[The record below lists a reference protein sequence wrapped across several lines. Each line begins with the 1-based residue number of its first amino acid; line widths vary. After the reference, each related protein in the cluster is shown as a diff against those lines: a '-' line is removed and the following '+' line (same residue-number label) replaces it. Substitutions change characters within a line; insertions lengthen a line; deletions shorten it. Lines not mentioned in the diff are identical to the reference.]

1 MTGSTVVERAN
12 EANPSLDDV
21 AQFFDG
27 FVHENE
33 RWARRNRGYHRL
45 VESIFKFLVPAGS
58 SVLEIGSGRGDLI
71 GALEPS
77 LGVGVDVSPE
87 MAAAATS
94 RHPKL
99 TFIACAGEDI
109 AIEGTFDY
117 IIFSDVVPF
126 ADDLL
131 EMFRRARDV
140 SHPGTR
146 VIIHSYTQLWRPL
159 IRVLEMLK
167 LKPQKPLRNW
177 VDARDIAGFLQLA
190 GFEVVSS
197 TRRILFPKR
206 VPLVSSFL
214 NGVVANLWPFN
225 KLCLTYWVVARPA
238 AMEKNDVRSVSV
250 IVPCRNE
257 AGTIAEIVR
266 RIPEMGESTELVF
279 VEGGSTDDTR
289 AQIERQIALH
299 PERRLV
305 FHTQEGRG
313 KADAVRKGFA
323 HASGDVVMIFD
334 ADMTVSPDD
343 LPKFYDAIASG
354 RAEFA
359 NGSRLVYALEPH
371 AMQLLNIAGNKFF
384 SGVFSFLI
392 DQHVKDTLCGTK
404 ALLRS
409 DYERIAA
416 GRAAFGA
423 SDPFGDFDL
432 LLGAA
437 RLGLKIIDVPVRYS
451 ARKYGSTNISRFRH
465 GWLLVRTSLS
475 AFRRLKVDVVRP

>member
-1 MTGSTVVERAN
+1 MTASELT
-12 EANPSLDDV
+12 LDDV
-21 AQFFDG
+21 AHFFDG
-27 FVHENE
+27 FVPENE
-33 RWARRNRGYHRL
+33 RWARRNRAYHRL
-45 VESIFKFLVPAGS
+45 IESIFKFLVPTGS

-71 GALEPS
+71 GALEPRF
-77 LGVGVDVSPE
+77 GVGVDVSPE

-94 RHPKL
+94 RHPGL
-99 TFIACAGEDI
+99 TFIACAGEEI
-109 AIEGTFDY
+109 AIDGTFDY
-117 IIFSDVVPF
+117 VIFSDVVPF

-131 EMFRRARDV
+131 EMFRRAREV

-167 LKPQKPLRNW
+167 LKPKKPLRNW
-177 VDARDIAGFLQLA
+177 VDAHDIAGFLQLA

-197 TRRILFPKR
+197 TRRILFPKH
-206 VPLVSSFL
+206 VPLLSWIL

-238 AMEKNDVRSVSV
+238 AIEKNVRSVSV

-257 AGTIAEIVR
+257 AGTIAEIIR
-266 RIPEMGESTELVF
+266 RIPEMGESTEIVF
-279 VEGGSTDDTR
+279 VEGGSTDDTS
-289 AQIERQIALH
+289 AEIERQIALH

-313 KADAVRKGFA
+313 KADAVRKGFE
-323 HASGDVVMIFD
+323 HASGEVVMIFD

-371 AMQLLNIAGNKFF
+371 AMQSLNIAGNKFF

-409 DYERIAA
+409 DYQRIAA

-475 AFRRLKVDVVRP
+475 AFRRLKIDVVRP